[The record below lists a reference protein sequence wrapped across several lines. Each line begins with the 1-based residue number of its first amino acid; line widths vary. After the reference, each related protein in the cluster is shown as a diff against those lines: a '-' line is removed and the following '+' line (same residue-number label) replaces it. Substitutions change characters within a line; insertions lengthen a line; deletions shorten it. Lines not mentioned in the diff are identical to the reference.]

1 MNLNIIVKRN
11 NTKLKSLLPT
21 ANVQKRHLHGL
32 ITTVMICI
40 FTYVYIN
47 YQHMK
52 NIAILVPETAVVEA
66 IADPNY
72 MFRAVNQFLQA
83 SGKPALFNVKLVGAK
98 KEIKLDNSQFSV
110 HTDML
115 LHEVKHTDLIFVP
128 AISGNIRTAL
138 ELNKEMAPW
147 IVDQYR
153 NGAEVASLCIGA
165 FLLASTGLLNGK
177 KCSTHWNAANEFRT
191 MFPEVELVDGSI
203 ITEEQGI
210 YSSGGANSY
219 WNLLLYLV
227 EKYTDRDTAILASKY
242 FAVDIDRQSQAS
254 FMMFQGQKEH
264 DDAEIIKA
272 QEFIEA
278 NYMEKITVDHL
289 AGMLAVGRRS
299 FERRF
304 KKATN
309 NTVVEYIQ
317 RVKIE
322 AAKRSFE
329 KSRKNITEVMFDVGY
344 TDTKAFRT
352 IFKKIT
358 GLTPIEYRN
367 KYKKEPVAA

>member
-1 MNLNIIVKRN
+1 L
-11 NTKLKSLLPT
+11 S
-21 ANVQKRHLHGL
+21 GD
-32 ITTVMICI
+32 
-40 FTYVYIN
+40 
-47 YQHMK
+47 MK
-52 NIAILVPETAVVEA
+52 KA
-66 IADPNY
+66 
-72 MFRAVNQFLQA
+72 LQ
-83 SGKPALFNVKLVGAK
+83 
-98 KEIKLDNSQFSV
+98 
-110 HTDML
+110 
-115 LHEVKHTDLIFVP
+115 
-128 AISGNIRTAL
+128 
-138 ELNKEMAPW
+138 LNKQLIPW
-147 IVDQYR
+147 IVEQYK

-177 KCSTHWNAANEFRT
+177 KCSTHWNSANEFRT

-203 ITEEQGI
+203 ITEEHGI

-242 FAVDIDRQSQAS
+242 FAIDIDRESQSA
-254 FMMFQGQKEH
+254 FMLFQGQKEH
-264 DDAEIIKA
+264 EDAEILKA

-278 NYMEKITVDHL
+278 HYQDKITVDQL
-289 AGMLAVGRRS
+289 ADKFAIGRRS

-329 KSRKNITEVMFDVGY
+329 SSRKNINEVMFDVGY

-367 KYKKEPVAA
+367 KYNKQAVVG